1 MDPKLEVMV
10 AVSCCLQP
18 PTNDKCVNCP
28 FYEVDNCKDAMLKC
42 LAKLIK

>member
-1 MDPKLEVMV
+1 MDPKLEIMV
-10 AVSCCLQP
+10 AVSCCLQSP
-18 PTNDKCVNCP
+18 SEYKCISCP